1 MTNVHGKRTVVTLNG
16 VDYSQYSNSTDFK
29 DGVDTHENTT
39 YGRDRKTYAAGLG
52 DGTVSVGG
60 FYDTTKV
67 TGPRSLFKPLMAAGN
82 AVQFIYRPEGTG
94 SGKAQSRVDVIVNTF
109 EESSPVGDMVTWTA
123 ELQMTG
129 VLDETDQV

>member
-1 MTNVHGKRTVVTLNG
+1 MTNFHGKVTVVKLNG
-16 VDYSQYSNSTDFK
+16 VDYSAFANSTDFK
-29 DGVDTHENTT
+29 DATDTHENTT

-60 FYDTTKV
+60 FYDNTAV
-67 TGPRSLFKPLMAAGN
+67 SGPRALFKPLKSAGT
-82 AVQFIYRPEGTG
+82 AVPFVYRPEGTG
-94 SGKAQSRVDVIVNTF
+94 SGKAQSTVNVIISSF

-129 VLDETDQV
+129 PLDETPQV

>member
-1 MTNVHGKRTVVTLNG
+1 MTNFHGKVTVVKLNN
-16 VDYSQYSNSTDFK
+16 VDYSAFANSTDFK
-29 DGVDTHENTT
+29 DATETHENTT

-60 FYDTTKV
+60 FYDNTAV
-67 TGPRSLFKPLMAAGN
+67 SGPRALFKPLKAAGT
-82 AVQFIYRPEGTG
+82 AVPFTYRPEGTG
-94 SGKAQSRVDVIVNTF
+94 AGKAQSLVNVIVSSF

-129 VLDETDQV
+129 VLDETPQ

>member
-1 MTNVHGKRTVVTLNG
+1 MTNVHGKLTVVTLNG
-16 VDYSQYSNSTDFK
+16 VDYSEYSNATDFK
-29 DGVDTHENTT
+29 DATEAHENTT
-39 YGRDRKTYAAGLG
+39 YGRNRKTYHGGLG

-67 TGPRSLFKPLMAAGN
+67 TGPRGLFKPLKAAGN
-82 AVQFIYRPEGTG
+82 AVEFIYRPEGTG
-94 SGKAQSRVDVIVNTF
+94 SGKAQSRVDVIITSF

-129 VLDETDQV
+129 DLDEADQA